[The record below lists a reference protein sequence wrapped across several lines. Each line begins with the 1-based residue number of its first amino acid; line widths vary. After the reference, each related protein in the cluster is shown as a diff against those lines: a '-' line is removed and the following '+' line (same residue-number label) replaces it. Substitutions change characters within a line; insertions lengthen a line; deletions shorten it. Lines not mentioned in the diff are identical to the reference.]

1 MKYSEFIQKQ
11 VDFLKENP
19 EAAEMNVVFA
29 NSDNRIEEMEAEK
42 IEDLEPTMGEYCPLT
57 SEFEDEE
64 SLKDTMSDFE
74 VYQSLNSIC
83 IN

>member
-1 MKYSEFIQKQ
+1 MKYSEFVKQ
-11 VDFLKENP
+11 QVEFLKNNP
-19 EAAEMNVVFA
+19 EAAEMEVISTHY
-29 NSDNRIEEMEAEK
+29 SDKEAEK

-64 SLKDTMSDFE
+64 SLKDTMSNFE
-74 VYQSLNSIC
+74 VYQSLNSVC

>member
-29 NSDNRIEEMEAEK
+29 NSDNRIEEMEEMAP
-42 IEDLEPTMGEYCPLT
+42 IMGEFNKTFSCFVDKELL
-57 SEFEDEE
+57 EE
-64 SLKDTMSDFE
+64 EMSSVKAYE
-74 VYQSLNSIC
+74 KLNTVC
-83 IN
+83 LN

>member
-1 MKYSEFIQKQ
+1 MKYSEFVKQ
-11 VDFLKENP
+11 QVEFLKNNP
-19 EAAEMNVVFA
+19 ESAEMEVISTHY
-29 NSDNRIEEMEAEK
+29 SDKEAEK